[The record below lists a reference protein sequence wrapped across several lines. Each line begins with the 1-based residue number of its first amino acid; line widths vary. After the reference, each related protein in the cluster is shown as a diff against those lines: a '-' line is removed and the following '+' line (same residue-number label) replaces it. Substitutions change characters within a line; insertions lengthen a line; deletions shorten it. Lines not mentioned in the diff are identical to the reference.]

1 MCRKMRYTFVGG
13 ESMDTYVTGK
23 IIKDLR
29 TNKKMTQEEL
39 ALKIGVTDKA
49 ISKWETGHGLPDI
62 SLLEPLANALSVSV
76 TELISGKCNCN
87 KNVSA
92 NVAKSVFKVCP
103 VCGNVIFQT
112 GDSLVSCC
120 GVNLPVLVA
129 EQCDEKHGLK
139 TENVEDETYVSV
151 LHPMTKT
158 HYVSFVAYVTYD
170 ACEIKNCTRKARR
183 KRVSKTKA
191 KAQSFSTATKT
202 DFTVKKFEIL
212 CASKTLRTLPW
223 RRVFD

>member
-1 MCRKMRYTFVGG
+1 MWRKMRYTFIGG

-129 EQCDEKHGLK
+129 EQCDERHGLK

-170 ACEIKNCTRKARR
+170 ACEIKKLYPEGAAEARFKNKGEGTIFFYCNKDGLYR
-183 KRVSKTKA
+183 QK
-191 KAQSFSTATKT
+191 
-202 DFTVKKFEIL
+202 I
-212 CASKTLRTLPW
+212 
-223 RRVFD
+223 